1 MSCTRDLPFIKKP
14 RPFASRITIGVI
26 TGSILAGCGGGSGAR
41 KDAGNPDAAVAV
53 PVVISTTNRHAR
65 TTTLSVNYWTWAP
78 TFGDQVSGTEA
89 LVAAL
94 QPATMRV
101 GGYNNDANTPDAFDD
116 AEFDRAVTYARAIG
130 AEPIIQVPRLANTTG
145 APPTA
150 DDAAAMVRYANVTK
164 GYAIKYFSVG
174 NEPDLYA
181 TQGLPTDSS
190 MPAIAGYSPADFCA
204 ATREYVAAMKA
215 VDPTIQIVGPD
226 LSYKYQIGNGNYDWL
241 SPILADCGELF
252 DIVSIH
258 RYPFSA
264 DQALLAAASADTT
277 AYRATISSVRGAMA
291 VAGYGAKPLAI
302 TEMNVA
308 YNNPTCVHDAAP
320 GTVGSALWLA
330 DNLGTSMGLD
340 IWTLAIWNISDVQD
354 WSLGMIG
361 EPPAHQPRPE
371 YWTYALYADHFG
383 PTLLDAPASLPA
395 GVRAYAARNAA
406 DDTTQII
413 AVNWGAAPAA
423 LQVSVTGLAS
433 APAGRTFVMPAT
445 SLAAIELADSGGVS
459 AWTYG
464 EAQRLRGVGPEPL
477 AADGMSVADAGASDG
492 GAADGGAA
500 GKMPGTNCAPI
511 DAGLVCPQVKATTPV
526 ITTMGG
532 TGASGLTFGAA
543 SQRWGSYSYAGPGQ
557 VAPTGAVTPDGNGI
571 MLAGG
576 FDAAVTADSNYSG
589 FGLFFSSS
597 SCLDGSSYQGVKFDF
612 AGDLGTCQLALGAS
626 FSGDLSPGD
635 DPGRGACPSPTAG
648 SCYGPSADVTAAAR
662 AATSSAPTIKVPFA
676 SLAGGK
682 PIPTFDA
689 ANIVTV
695 QWQLSATLGAG
706 ADGGNACA
714 AAFTV
719 SNVSFY

>member
-1 MSCTRDLPFIKKP
+1 MKRQ
-14 RPFASRITIGVI
+14 RQFASRITICLCA
-26 TGSILAGCGGGSGAR
+26 GSSLAGCGGGGGAP
-41 KDAGNPDAAVAV
+41 KDAGGADAAVEV
-53 PVVISTTNRHAR
+53 PVVISTTNRHPR
-65 TTTLSVNYWTWAP
+65 TTTLSVNYWQWAP
-78 TFGDQVSGTEA
+78 TYGDYTTGTDA

-94 QPATMRV
+94 RPATMRV
-101 GGYNNDANTPDAFDD
+101 GGYNNDANTPDPFDD
-116 AEFDRAVTYARAIG
+116 AQLDRAVAYARAIG
-130 AEPIIQVPRLANTTG
+130 AEPIIQVPRLANPAG

-164 GYAIKYFSVG
+164 SYAIKYFSVG
-174 NEPDLYA
+174 NEPDLYDA
-181 TQGLPTDSS
+181 MGLPADSS
-190 MPAIAGYSPADFCA
+190 MPAIPGYKPADFCA
-204 ATREYVAAMKA
+204 ATRTYVAAMKA

-226 LSYKYQIGNGNYDWL
+226 LAYKYQIGNANYDWL
-241 SPILADCGELF
+241 SPILADCGDLF
-252 DIVSIH
+252 DVVSIH
-258 RYPFSA
+258 RYPFSS
-264 DQALLAAASADTT
+264 DQALLSSAAVDAA
-277 AYRATISSVRGAMA
+277 AYRATITSVRGAMA
-291 VAGYGAKPLAI
+291 GAGVGGKPLAI

-308 YNNPTCVHDAAP
+308 YNNATCVHDAAP

-340 IWTLAIWNISDVQD
+340 IWTSAIWNISDTQD

-361 EPPAHQPRPE
+361 GPPAHQPRPE

-395 GVRAYAARNAA
+395 AVRAHAARNAA

-413 AVNWGAAPAA
+413 AVNWGTAPAA

-433 APAGRTFVMPAT
+433 APAARTFVMPGT
-445 SLAAIELADSGGVS
+445 SLAAIELPDSGGAS

-477 AADGMSVADAGASDG
+477 AADGMSVADAGAGDS
-492 GAADGGAA
+492 GAGGAA
-500 GKMPGTNCAPI
+500 GKMPGTNCAPA
-511 DAGLVCPQVKATTPV
+511 DAGLVCPQVAPTTPV

-532 TGASGLTFGAA
+532 SGADGLTFGPS

-571 MLAGG
+571 MIAGG
-576 FDAAVTADSNYSG
+576 FDSAVTADANYSG

-597 SCLDGSSYQGVKFDF
+597 NCLDGSRYQGVKFDF
-612 AGDLGTCQLALGAS
+612 AGDLGSCQLALGAS

-635 DPGRGACPSPTAG
+635 DPRGACPSPAAG
-648 SCYGPSADVTAAAR
+648 SCYGPAADVTASAR
-662 AATSSAPTIKVPFA
+662 AATSAAPTIEVPFA

-682 PIPTFDA
+682 PIPTFDS

-695 QWQLSATLGAG
+695 QWQLAATLGAG